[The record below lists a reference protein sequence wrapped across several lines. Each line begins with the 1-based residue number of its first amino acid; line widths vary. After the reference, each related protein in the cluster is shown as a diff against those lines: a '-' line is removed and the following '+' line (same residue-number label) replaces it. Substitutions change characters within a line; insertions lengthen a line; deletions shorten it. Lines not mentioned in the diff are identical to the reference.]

1 MTLFDRYIA
10 VDWSAANGTH
20 RGKDSIWIADLA
32 RDGAVTSSNP
42 PTREA
47 ATALLRQN
55 LRDARSNDERVLVG
69 FDFAFG
75 YPRGAAKAI
84 AGIPGWR
91 ALWTALSQ
99 AIVDTPD
106 NRSNRFEVAA
116 AFNREITQPLYWGH
130 PPTHRYVD
138 LHPRRPDHG
147 YPYVSEMRIVE
158 KRARGAQSV
167 WKLNGAGA
175 VGGQSLVGIPRVDS
189 LRREFDGEA
198 TIWPFETDFE
208 RHLGPIVLAEI
219 YPSILDLPGLVQP
232 KDREQVEVMV
242 ERFAS
247 LDRVN
252 LLGEFLGAPATL
264 TPDERRVALEEE
276 GWIAGAGHEHLLRAA
291 PASPTYLRD
300 PDAIYAQSFA
310 TIRAEA
316 DLSAL
321 TPDMRDVAIRMI
333 HACGMVD
340 IAADIRAAPKL
351 VAAATKALAAKAP
364 ILCDCEAVRS

>member
-1 MTLFDRYIA
+1 
-10 VDWSAANGTH
+10 
-20 RGKDSIWIADLA
+20 
-32 RDGAVTSSNP
+32 
-42 PTREA
+42 
-47 ATALLRQN
+47 
-55 LRDARSNDERVLVG
+55 
-69 FDFAFG
+69 
-75 YPRGAAKAI
+75 
-84 AGIPGWR
+84 
-91 ALWTALSQ
+91 
-99 AIVDTPD
+99 
-106 NRSNRFEVAA
+106 
-116 AFNREITQPLYWGH
+116 
-130 PPTHRYVD
+130 
-138 LHPRRPDHG
+138 
-147 YPYVSEMRIVE
+147 MRIVE

-310 TIRAEA
+310 AIRAEA

-340 IAADIRAAPKL
+340 IAADIRAAPKF

-364 ILCDCEAVRS
+364 ILCDCEAVRSSIIGKYLGDNELVVTLNDPAVPGLAQRLGTTRSAASIELWRSRLAGAIVVIGNAPTALFHLLELLAAGAPKPAAIIATPVGFVGAAESKAELAAARHGVPFITLLGRRGGSAIAAAALNAIARGAA